1 MTSFEQLLIQHA
13 AQEIEKLQALV
24 ASLPFSLDKC
34 AAIGSSS
41 YILSQL
47 RALESSHEHAL

>member
-1 MTSFEQLLIQHA
+1 MTTFEQILIKHA

-24 ASLPFSLDKC
+24 ANLPLSMDKS

-41 YILSQL
+41 YILDQL
-47 RALESSHEHAL
+47 RKISAEAA

>member
-1 MTSFEQLLIQHA
+1 MSTFEKLVLKQA

-24 ASLPFSLDKC
+24 ASLPFSFDKS

-41 YILSQL
+41 YILDEL
-47 RALESSHEHAL
+47 RKIAGQA